1 MSVPSLQG
9 EVQAPAAPVVHLGAM
24 AMPNQS
30 RPGLAAGLKRRL
42 ELDVEHIEERHQAI
56 LTDVEAAFESAG
68 IGVSWLKQ
76 CVSEEVKHV
85 KRGHE
90 EIMTRL
96 EAITAVIDA
105 EITDGAGEAILHR
118 NQPCVRETSE
128 DMGHS
133 RGKYDGFCCGRC
145 RDPWHS
151 GHGPACERIENFF
164 VVVATT
170 VTPTEAGESRPP

>member
-1 MSVPSLQG
+1 
-9 EVQAPAAPVVHLGAM
+9 
-24 AMPNQS
+24 MPNQS

-76 CVSEEVKHV
+76 CLSEEVKHV

-105 EITDGAGEAILHR
+105 EITGGADEAILHH
-118 NQPCVRETSE
+118 N
-128 DMGHS
+128 
-133 RGKYDGFCCGRC
+133 
-145 RDPWHS
+145 
-151 GHGPACERIENFF
+151 
-164 VVVATT
+164 
-170 VTPTEAGESRPP
+170 